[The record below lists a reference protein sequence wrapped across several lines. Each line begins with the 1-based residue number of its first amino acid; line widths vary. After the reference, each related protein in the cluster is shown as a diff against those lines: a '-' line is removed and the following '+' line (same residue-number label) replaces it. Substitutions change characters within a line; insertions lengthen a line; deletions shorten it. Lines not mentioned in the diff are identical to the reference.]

1 MWHSSRSLLVHFT
14 TCTPALH
21 NTSMGWKCIKIKYL
35 NLKNKIISYPWVV
48 ATATTLNGN
57 RGALFVSSLIW
68 CRLPSELLNT
78 SAEISFEDELL
89 QRVRRRCCCVDS
101 GWPWKTHGTENTS
114 THSTAH
120 TKNSYTS
127 ETLRDL
133 TGPFFI
139 SLPSH
144 PVAVLRKR
152 QKWSWHTKWPLIP
165 VFELP
170 AKQRSIRL
178 CQVLFCFLWPMN
190 TAESSGER
198 EERISSNTVVSL

>member
-1 MWHSSRSLLVHFT
+1 M
-14 TCTPALH
+14 
-21 NTSMGWKCIKIKYL
+21 
-35 NLKNKIISYPWVV
+35 
-48 ATATTLNGN
+48 ATG
-57 RGALFVSSLIW
+57 GALFVSSLIW
-68 CRLPSELLNT
+68 CRPPPSELVNT

-89 QRVRRRCCCVDS
+89 QRVRRCCCCVDS

-120 TKNSYTS
+120 TRNSYTS

-144 PVAVLRKR
+144 PAAVSRKK

-198 EERISSNTVVSL
+198 GENLQQHCSHFILKYSAAQLLSNSYDKNTLWKHVFVSCAGYSFCQKCERSKKAT